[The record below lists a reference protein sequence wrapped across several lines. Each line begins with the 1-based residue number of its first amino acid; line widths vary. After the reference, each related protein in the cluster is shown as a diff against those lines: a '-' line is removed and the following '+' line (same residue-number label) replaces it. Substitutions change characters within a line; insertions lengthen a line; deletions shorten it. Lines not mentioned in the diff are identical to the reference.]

1 MKMHE
6 CERCHAREDTSNA
19 CFVCHK

>member
-1 MKMHE
+1 MKMSDCGDCHE
-6 CERCHAREDTSNA
+6 ERGTSNA